1 MTIKAKVKIIG
12 LTGTNAAGKG
22 EAADYL
28 VTKGYTYFSL
38 SDIIRDVLREQGEEI
53 TRDNLIKTGNAL
65 REKSGADILAKK
77 VMQKIKGISLAVI
90 DSIRNPKEIEY
101 LKKQPHFILLAINA
115 PLKTRFL
122 RAQARGRNESAASFQ
137 AFAAKEK
144 EEMTH
149 NAKAQQL
156 LNCMALADF
165 TIQNDG
171 TLAEFH
177 KKLEEVL

>member
-1 MTIKAKVKIIG
+1 MTAMAKIIG

-28 VTKGYTYFSL
+28 AKRGYAYFSL
-38 SDIIRDVLREQGEEI
+38 SDVIRDVLQRQGEEI

-65 REKSGADILAKK
+65 REKSGADILARLI
-77 VMQKIKGISLAVI
+77 MKIVRGKAVI

-101 LKKQPHFILLAINA
+101 LKKQRHFILLAIDA
-115 PLKTRFL
+115 PLKIRFE
-122 RAQARGRNESAASFQ
+122 RAQARGRNESATSFQ
-137 AFAAKEK
+137 EFAAKEQ

-149 NAKAQQL
+149 NEKGQQL
-156 LNCMALADF
+156 MNCMAMADF
-165 TIQNDG
+165 TIQNDA

-177 KKLEEVL
+177 KKLEELL

>member
-1 MTIKAKVKIIG
+1 MAKIIG

-28 VTKGYTYFSL
+28 TKRGYAYFSL
-38 SDIIRDVLREQGEEI
+38 SDVIRNVLRQQGVEI

-65 REKSGADILAKK
+65 REKSGADILARLIMKK
-77 VMQKIKGISLAVI
+77 VKNKAVI

-101 LKKQPHFILLAINA
+101 LKKQRHFILLAIDA
-115 PLKTRFL
+115 PLKIRFS
-122 RAQARGRNESAASFQ
+122 RAQTRGRDESATSLQ
-137 AFAAKEK
+137 EFAAKER

-149 NAKAQQL
+149 NEKGQQL
-156 LNCMALADF
+156 MNCLAMADF
-165 TIQNDG
+165 IIQNDG

-177 KKLEEVL
+177 KKLEELL

>member
-1 MTIKAKVKIIG
+1 MNPMAKIIG

-28 VTKGYTYFSL
+28 VKKGYAYFSL
-38 SDIIRDVLREQGEEI
+38 SDVIRAVLRQQGEEI

-65 REKSGADILAKK
+65 RENSGADILARLIMKE
-77 VMQKIKGISLAVI
+77 VKGKAVI

-101 LKKQPHFILLAINA
+101 LKKQRHFILLAIDA
-115 PLKTRFL
+115 PLKIRFS
-122 RAQARGRNESAASFQ
+122 RAQSRGRNESAASLHD
-137 AFAAKEK
+137 FAAKERK
-144 EEMTH
+144 EMTH
-149 NAKAQQL
+149 NEKGQQL
-156 LNCMALADF
+156 MNCMAMADF

-177 KKLEEVL
+177 KKLEELL